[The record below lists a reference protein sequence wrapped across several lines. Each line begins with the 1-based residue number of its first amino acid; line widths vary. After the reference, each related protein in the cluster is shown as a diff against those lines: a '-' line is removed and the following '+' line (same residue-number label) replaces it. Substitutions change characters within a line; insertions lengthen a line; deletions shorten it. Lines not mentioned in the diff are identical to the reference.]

1 MYSTFASMFPG
12 FSKGRW
18 VNNREITLSL
28 DSCCHWLMI
37 PVEGIGKKR
46 KKKRIEKSANRA
58 NKEINAPWQG
68 KYDTPKGCLHE

>member
-37 PVEGIGKKR
+37 PVEGIEKKKKR
-46 KKKRIEKSANRA
+46 TNKKRIEKLANRA
-58 NKEINAPWQG
+58 NKEINTGRVNTTHQSDA
-68 KYDTPKGCLHE
+68 